1 MIAKTA
7 RQPEELARDLL
18 SKLKIG
24 PPADLDALACII
36 GLQIREVNSKGFEG
50 ALVRVPGRLR
60 GTVAVRADIREHS
73 RKRFTIA
80 HEIGHY
86 LLPDH
91 GSIMPICKEDQVN
104 IWTGESIR
112 KEDAANR
119 FASELLLPSDQ
130 ISLILGNRNP
140 SMATARF
147 ISNKFETSLISAAL
161 KCIDVTEKACALV
174 ISVDGLVQRYRP
186 SKSWRYLIP
195 TGQTLS
201 RTLAGELH
209 YYSRQVQG
217 KIAASSWIN
226 DKDVPKRTMFLEDSI
241 FLPHYNTIL
250 SFLTELILP

>member
-1 MIAKTA
+1 VIAKTA

-18 SKLKIG
+18 SKLKID
-24 PPADLDALACII
+24 PPANLDALACII

-60 GTVAVRADIREHS
+60 GIVAVRAGIREHG

-86 LLPDH
+86 LLPGH
-91 GSIMPICKEDQVN
+91 GSIMPICREDQVD
-104 IWTGESIR
+104 IWTKESIR

-119 FASELLLPSDQ
+119 FASELLLPSDR
-130 ISLILGNRNP
+130 ISLILRNRNP

-161 KCIDVTEKACALV
+161 KCIEVTEKACALV
-174 ISVDGLVQRYRP
+174 VSVDGLVQRYRP

-195 TGQTLS
+195 SGQTLS
-201 RTLAGELH
+201 RMLAGELH
-209 YYSRQVQG
+209 YYSRQIQG
-217 KIAASSWIN
+217 KVAGSTWLSE
-226 DKDVPKRTMFLEDSI
+226 KSVPKRMMLLEDSI
-241 FLPHYNTIL
+241 FLPHYNTVL
-250 SFLTELILP
+250 SFLTEIR